1 MTSLFERLFGKA
13 EKPSL
18 PPRDIEALMR
28 PLAVPAIH
36 ITRGGAPSRSH
47 LGGVPDGAAGFT
59 WPEHAGQQLGFL
71 AQLSL
76 PDLHATHAIDW
87 LPTTGCLLFFYDI
100 DAQPWGFDP
109 QDRGAAR
116 VLHIPDLP
124 AQAAKAHAPLADAPP
139 ALPRHDVAFRKIDV
153 FPSWERA
160 CVEAL
165 HLSDEE
171 SDAYSDAA
179 EAVFDDGPQHQ
190 VGGYPAPIQGDFM
203 ELKCQLVTNGLYLG
217 TPAGYEG
224 EAAEKLKAGADEWVL
239 LLQLDTDDEL
249 EVMWGDGGRLY
260 FWVRKE
266 AARAGDFSKVWAVLQ
281 CY

>member
-1 MTSLFERLFGKA
+1 MTSLFKRLFGRE
-13 EKPSL
+13 EKPSP
-18 PPRDIEALMR
+18 PPRDLDALMR
-28 PLAVPAIH
+28 PLAAPAIH
-36 ITRGGAPSRSH
+36 IVRGGAPSRSH

-76 PDLHATHAIDW
+76 PDLHACHAIDW

-109 QDRGAAR
+109 RDRGAAR

-124 AQAAKAHAPLADAPP
+124 ARALGAQEHLAEAPP

-153 FPSWERA
+153 FPSCERA

-165 HLSDEE
+165 DLSDEE
-171 SDAYSDAA
+171 TDAYGDAA
-179 EAVFDDGPQHQ
+179 EAVFDNGPQHQ

-203 ELKCQLVTNGLYLG
+203 EMKCQLVTHGLYLG

-266 AARAGDFSKVWAVLQ
+266 EARAGDFSKVWAVLQ